1 MNDYAVRVGLR
12 VNSPPCDRN
21 DPTLEST
28 HREYNLILN
37 LHCEHDSHS
46 LYANS

>member
-1 MNDYAVRVGLR
+1 MTM
-12 VNSPPCDRN
+12 PCVSDLASIHRLVIETML
-21 DPTLEST
+21 TLESV

-46 LYANS
+46 LYANP